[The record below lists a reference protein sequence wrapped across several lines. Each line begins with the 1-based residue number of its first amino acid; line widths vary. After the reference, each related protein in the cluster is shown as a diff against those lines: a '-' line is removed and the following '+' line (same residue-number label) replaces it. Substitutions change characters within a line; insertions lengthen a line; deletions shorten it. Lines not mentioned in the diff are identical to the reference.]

1 MGRCLQYLAILLCL
15 TMPAMG
21 QTDPDALAK
30 MRTEAMDRSQVAPVF
45 DTFTV
50 AIGPRLTG
58 SPAHK
63 RAAEFTRDWLAS
75 QGLSNARLEPFQFG
89 RGWELE
95 KLTLEITEPRYAPL
109 IGYADAWSNSTHGEI
124 VGTPVFIG
132 GKTAEELDGMRG
144 RLKGA
149 IVLSQP
155 PMTNFVRTNRP
166 EPSDPAYVPAP
177 PTEGAGRGTGAGR
190 GAAQRIAQILAEAG
204 AAVVLKPSRG
214 EHGTVFVQGRDTGPD
229 SVPTVTLSAEHYNM
243 VVQMVQ
249 HEVPVKLRV
258 NVQTRFPNGDSGQ
271 TFNVLAELPGT
282 DAAVRDEVVMI
293 GGHLDCWHSGVGAAD
308 NADGATT
315 VMEAMR
321 ILKSSGVRPRRTIR
335 VAVWSGE
342 EQGLLGSKA
351 WVAQHLAGDANATAR
366 EKFDVYFNVD
376 AGTGP
381 VYGWYL
387 QNREDLRAAFDAWL
401 EPLKPFGARRN
412 VSESIG
418 NSDHVTFNDAGVPGF
433 NALQDYRNYDIR
445 VHHTN
450 MDTVERVEIQDI
462 RQAAL
467 AAAWFAYSAAQADR
481 KIPRPAAK

>member
-1 MGRCLQYLAILLCL
+1 MGRCSQHLAILLYL
-15 TMPAMG
+15 AIPAMG
-21 QTDPDALAK
+21 QVDPDLLAK
-30 MRTEAMDRSQVAPVF
+30 MRTEAMDHSQVAPVF

-50 AIGPRLTG
+50 VIGPRLTG

-63 RAAEFTRDWLAS
+63 RAAEFTRDWLDS

-95 KLTLEITEPRYAPL
+95 KLTLEITEPRYAAL

-132 GKTAEELDGMRG
+132 GKTAEELDGMRA

-149 IVLSQP
+149 IVLLQP

-177 PTEGAGRGTGAGR
+177 PAESAGR
-190 GAAQRIAQILAEAG
+190 GAGTGRGGAQQIAQILGEAG

-229 SVPTVTLSAEHYNM
+229 SMPTVTLSAEHYNLL
-243 VVQMVQ
+243 VQMVQ
-249 HEVPVKLRV
+249 HNVPVKLRV
-258 NVQTRFPNGDSGQ
+258 NVQTRFPNEDGGR
-271 TFNVLAELPGT
+271 TFNVLAELPGA
-282 DAAVRDEVVMI
+282 DEAVRDEVVMI

-321 ILKSSGVRPRRTIR
+321 ILKSSGVHPRRTIR

-351 WVAQHLAGDANATAR
+351 WVAQHLAGDVNATAR

-381 VYGWYL
+381 IYGWYL
-387 QNREDLRAAFDAWL
+387 QNREDVRAAFDAWL
-401 EPLKPFGARRN
+401 EPLKPIGARRN
-412 VSESIG
+412 VTESIG

-433 NALQDYRNYDIR
+433 NALQDYTNYDIR

-467 AAAWFAYSAAQADR
+467 ATAWFAYRAAQADR
-481 KIPRPAAK
+481 KIPRRAAK

>member
-1 MGRCLQYLAILLCL
+1 
-15 TMPAMG
+15 MPAMG
-21 QTDPDALAK
+21 QTDPEALPK

-45 DTFTV
+45 DKFTV

-63 RAAEFTRDWLAS
+63 RAAEFTRDWLAQ

-95 KLTLEITEPRYAPL
+95 KLTLEIAEPRYAPL
-109 IGYADAWSNSTHGEI
+109 IGYADAWSTSTHGEI

-132 GKTAEELDGMRG
+132 GKTAEELDAMRA

-166 EPSDPAYVPAP
+166 EPSDPAYVPVP
-177 PTEGAGRGTGAGR
+177 PAAATGRGAAAGR
-190 GAAQRIAQILAEAG
+190 GAGGGRGGAQRIAQILIDAG

-229 SVPTVTLSAEHYNM
+229 SLPTVTLSAEHYDM
-243 VVQMVQ
+243 LVQMVQ
-249 HEVPVKLRV
+249 QNVPVKLRV
-258 NVQTRFPNGDSGQ
+258 NVQTRFPNEDGGN

-321 ILKSSGVRPRRTIR
+321 ILKASGVRPRRTIR

-351 WVAQHLAGDANATAR
+351 WVAQHLAGDANAAAR

-381 VYGWYL
+381 IYGWYL
-387 QNREDLRAAFDAWL
+387 QNREDMRGAFDAWL
-401 EPLKPFGARRN
+401 EPLKANGARRN

-433 NALQDYRNYDIR
+433 NALQDYTNYDIR

-450 MDTVERVEIQDI
+450 MDTVERVEIRDI

-481 KIPRPAAK
+481 KIPRVAAK